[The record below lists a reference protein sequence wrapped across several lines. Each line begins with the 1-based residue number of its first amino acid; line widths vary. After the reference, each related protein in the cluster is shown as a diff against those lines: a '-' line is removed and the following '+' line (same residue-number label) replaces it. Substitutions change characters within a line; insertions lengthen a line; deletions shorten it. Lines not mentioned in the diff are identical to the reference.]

1 MSGLDNIIEGIEEEP
16 CEVTHPDYHPNA
28 ERLVGRRP
36 LIETENINDCYYSDT
51 GSIIGLTDDD
61 YKTDCLT
68 LSRSCSPSYFNDFCD
83 KSGCSEPCI
92 VSHVGNVSYWVP
104 ETPEEWLEYHLAV
117 KELVKMGLG
126 GATFGGVY
134 AYIEDDEIKTVDAA
148 GAEADPSIIPVESLV
163 IGRFGRAM
171 TVQVQVVPMQFPIMF
186 YIDGLHC
193 NDIYVINGT
202 TYKHYTGREIYERE
216 IKRHDRRNWMNTI
229 VQEDECSVNMTNL
242 GQRLCPT
249 QRCNGKRVSYERGG
263 VKDNILTERVQSLKN
278 EDSISKMC
286 FPPYTHQNTDPG
298 RNKRE
303 ASGCVSW
310 GYCMIVCARKTCDK
324 DSNEAIED
332 VNKLSKAVEE
342 QFREQESV
350 MMEEKAQ
357 IDSLDRSLH
366 LLNAELNAFEDEIQ
380 NAMMQITKNANDVYL
395 FNIEQG
401 KEIRE
406 IRNQVIFNSILIEAI
421 RKHDKIDE
429 TVFYS
434 TCDDLF
440 GHGKCIYLGHGCY
453 RELNYTVPEPPSFTF
468 DPELPITLPTLEP
481 ITFPPV
487 SLPQFEEISDD
498 GWEVAKVAGTSVLIV
513 FVVTVIVLI
522 AIMCC
527 CYCQCCSLGGRM
539 KRGPGPSA
547 I

>member
-1 MSGLDNIIEGIEEEP
+1 
-16 CEVTHPDYHPNA
+16 
-28 ERLVGRRP
+28 
-36 LIETENINDCYYSDT
+36 
-51 GSIIGLTDDD
+51 
-61 YKTDCLT
+61 
-68 LSRSCSPSYFNDFCD
+68 
-83 KSGCSEPCI
+83 
-92 VSHVGNVSYWVP
+92 
-104 ETPEEWLEYHLAV
+104 
-117 KELVKMGLG
+117 
-126 GATFGGVY
+126 
-134 AYIEDDEIKTVDAA
+134 
-148 GAEADPSIIPVESLV
+148 
-163 IGRFGRAM
+163 
-171 TVQVQVVPMQFPIMF
+171 
-186 YIDGLHC
+186 
-193 NDIYVINGT
+193 
-202 TYKHYTGREIYERE
+202 
-216 IKRHDRRNWMNTI
+216 
-229 VQEDECSVNMTNL
+229 
-242 GQRLCPT
+242 
-249 QRCNGKRVSYERGG
+249 
-263 VKDNILTERVQSLKN
+263 
-278 EDSISKMC
+278 
-286 FPPYTHQNTDPG
+286 
-298 RNKRE
+298 
-303 ASGCVSW
+303 
-310 GYCMIVCARKTCDK
+310 MIVCARKTCDK

-527 CYCQCCSLGGRM
+527 CYCQCCSLGGQM
-539 KRGPGPSA
+539 KRRPGPSV